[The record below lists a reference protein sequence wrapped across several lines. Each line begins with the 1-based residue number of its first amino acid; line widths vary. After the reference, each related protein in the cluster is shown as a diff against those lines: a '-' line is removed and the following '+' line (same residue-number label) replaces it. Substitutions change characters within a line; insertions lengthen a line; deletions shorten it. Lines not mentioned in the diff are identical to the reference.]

1 MNVAKFNSL
10 KTKIVSDQSKE
21 EIIKFFKE
29 CSIPYPGY
37 MFTFL
42 KEQGCINE
50 TSKWRY
56 RFQSEPILERVFEAG
71 REKAKNYTK
80 KYQNKEV
87 SNNNPYPMNSSEFKL
102 FEDLTKQKKA
112 LQATKTVEPVKVS
125 KVSTFEK
132 DAEQEAVDFLKQ
144 RGYKIFKYVEI

>member
-29 CSIPYPGY
+29 CSIPYPEH

-50 TSKWRY
+50 TSRWRY
-56 RFQSEPILERVFEAG
+56 RFQSEPILGRVLEAG
-71 REKAKNYTK
+71 REKAKNYYG
-80 KYQNKEV
+80 KYKNKEV

-112 LQATKTVEPVKVS
+112 LQATKTVETVKIDKTS
-125 KVSTFEK
+125 SFEA
-132 DAEQEAVDFLKQ
+132 DAELEAIDFLKQ
-144 RGYKIFKYVEI
+144 KGYKIFKYVEI